1 MKEKE
6 YKKIVDKLSARE
18 DIFKNMFISFI
29 SGGSLGL
36 LGQLLSNYFIAFLN
50 VSVADSYLLVFISY
64 IVIGSLLTGIGV
76 FDKILSV
83 CKCGFIVPSTG
94 FANSMTSAAMD
105 YRDEGFIK
113 GIGSNIF
120 KLTGSIIVY
129 GVIFGLIFGFIRG
142 VIL

>member
-6 YKKIVDKLSARE
+6 YKKIVNEICPRE
-18 DIFKNMFISFI
+18 NIFKDMFISFI
-29 SGGSLGL
+29 SGGALGL
-36 LGQLLSNYFIAFLN
+36 IGQLLSNYCIVFFN
-50 VSVADSYLLVFISY
+50 VNVADSYLLVFISY
-64 IVIGSLLTGIGV
+64 IIIGSILTGIGV
-76 FDKILSV
+76 FDKILSL

-94 FANSMTSAAMD
+94 FANSMTSASMD
-105 YRDEGFIK
+105 YRSEGLVK

-129 GVIFGLIFGFIRG
+129 GIIFGIIFGLIRG

>member
-6 YKKIVDKLSARE
+6 YKKIVDKLCPKE
-18 DIFKNMFISFI
+18 DIYKDMFISFI

-36 LGQLLSNYFIAFLN
+36 LGQLLSNYFVAFFYVN
-50 VSVADSYLLVFISY
+50 ITDSYLLVFISY
-64 IVIGSLLTGIGV
+64 IIIGSFLTGIGV

-94 FANSMTSAAMD
+94 FANSMTSSAMD
-105 YRDEGFIK
+105 YKSEGFIK

-129 GVIFGLIFGFIRG
+129 GIIFGIIFGYIRG

>member
-1 MKEKE
+1 MREKE
-6 YKKIVDKLSARE
+6 YKKIVDKLCPKENIFE
-18 DIFKNMFISFI
+18 DMFISFI
-29 SGGSLGL
+29 SGGALGL
-36 LGQLLSNYFIAFLN
+36 LGQLLSNYFVAFLN
-50 VSVADSYLLVFISY
+50 VNVIDSYLLVFISY
-64 IVIGSLLTGIGV
+64 IIIGSLLTGIGI

-94 FANSMTSAAMD
+94 FANSMTSASLD

-120 KLTGSIIVY
+120 KLTGSIVVY
-129 GVIFGLIFGFIRG
+129 GIIFGLIFGFIRG

>member
-1 MKEKE
+1 MREKE
-6 YKKIVDKLSARE
+6 YKKIVDKLCPKENIFE
-18 DIFKNMFISFI
+18 DMFISFI
-29 SGGSLGL
+29 SGGALGL
-36 LGQLLSNYFIAFLN
+36 LGQLLSNYFVTFFN
-50 VSVADSYLLVFISY
+50 VSVIDSYLLVFISY
-64 IVIGSLLTGIGV
+64 IIIGSLLTGIGI

-94 FANSMTSAAMD
+94 FANSMTSASLD

-120 KLTGSIIVY
+120 KLTGSIVIY
-129 GVIFGLIFGFIRG
+129 GIIFGLIFGFIRG

>member
-6 YKKIVDKLSARE
+6 YKKIVDELSPKE
-18 DIFKNMFISFI
+18 NIFKNMFISFI
-29 SGGSLGL
+29 SGGALGL
-36 LGQLLSNYFIAFLN
+36 LGQLLSNYYIAFFN
-50 VSVADSYLLVFISY
+50 VNVVDSYLLVFISY
-64 IVIGSLLTGIGV
+64 IVIGSILTGIGV
-76 FDKILSV
+76 FDKISSI
-83 CKCGFIVPSTG
+83 CKSGFIVPSTG
-94 FANSMTSAAMD
+94 FANSMTSASMD

-129 GVIFGLIFGFIRG
+129 GIIFGLIFGLIRG

>member
-1 MKEKE
+1 MREKE
-6 YKKIVDKLSARE
+6 YKKIVDKLCPNENVFE
-18 DIFKNMFISFI
+18 DMFISFI
-29 SGGSLGL
+29 SGGALGL
-36 LGQLLSNYFIAFLN
+36 LGQLLSNYFVAFLN
-50 VSVADSYLLVFISY
+50 VNVIDSYLLVFISY
-64 IVIGSLLTGIGV
+64 IIIGSLLTGIGI

-94 FANSMTSAAMD
+94 FANSMTSASLD

-120 KLTGSIIVY
+120 KLTGSIVVY
-129 GVIFGLIFGFIRG
+129 GIIFGLIFGFIRG

>member
-1 MKEKE
+1 MREKE
-6 YKKIVDKLSARE
+6 YKKIVDKFCPKE
-18 DIFKNMFISFI
+18 NIFENMFISFI
-29 SGGSLGL
+29 SGGALGL
-36 LGQLLSNYFIAFLN
+36 LGQLLSNYFVTFFN
-50 VSVADSYLLVFISY
+50 VSVIDSYLLVFISY
-64 IVIGSLLTGIGV
+64 IIIGSLLTGIGI

-94 FANSMTSAAMD
+94 FANSMTSASLD

-120 KLTGSIIVY
+120 KLTGSIVVY
-129 GVIFGLIFGFIRG
+129 GIIFGLIFGFIRG

>member
-1 MKEKE
+1 MREKE
-6 YKKIVDKLSARE
+6 YKKIVDKLCPKENVFE
-18 DIFKNMFISFI
+18 DMFISFI
-29 SGGSLGL
+29 SGGALGL
-36 LGQLLSNYFIAFLN
+36 LGQLLSNYFVAFLN
-50 VSVADSYLLVFISY
+50 VNVIDSYLLVFISY
-64 IVIGSLLTGIGV
+64 IIVGSLLTGIGI

-94 FANSMTSAAMD
+94 FANSMTSASLD

-120 KLTGSIIVY
+120 KLTGSIVVY
-129 GVIFGLIFGFIRG
+129 GIIFGLIFGFIRG

>member
-1 MKEKE
+1 MREKE
-6 YKKIVDKLSARE
+6 YKKIVDKLCPKENIFE
-18 DIFKNMFISFI
+18 DMFISFI
-29 SGGSLGL
+29 SGGALGL
-36 LGQLLSNYFIAFLN
+36 LGQLLSNYFVAFFN
-50 VSVADSYLLVFISY
+50 VSVIDSYLLVFISY
-64 IVIGSLLTGIGV
+64 IIIGSLLTGIGI

-94 FANSMTSAAMD
+94 FANSMTSSSLD

-120 KLTGSIIVY
+120 KLTGSIVVY
-129 GVIFGLIFGFIRG
+129 GIIFGLIFGFIRG

>member
-1 MKEKE
+1 MREKE
-6 YKKIVDKLSARE
+6 YKKIVDKLCPKENVFE
-18 DIFKNMFISFI
+18 DMFISFI
-29 SGGSLGL
+29 SGGALGL
-36 LGQLLSNYFIAFLN
+36 LGQLLSNYFVAFLN
-50 VSVADSYLLVFISY
+50 VNVIDSYLLVFISY
-64 IVIGSLLTGIGV
+64 IIIGSLLTGIGI

-94 FANSMTSAAMD
+94 FANSMTSASLD

-120 KLTGSIIVY
+120 KLTGSIVVY
-129 GVIFGLIFGFIRG
+129 GIIFGLIFGFIRG

>member
-6 YKKIVDKLSARE
+6 YKKIVDELCPKE
-18 DIFKNMFISFI
+18 NIFKDMFISFI
-29 SGGSLGL
+29 SGGALGL
-36 LGQLLSNYFIAFLN
+36 LGQLLSNYYIAFFYVN
-50 VSVADSYLLVFISY
+50 VVDSYLLVFISY
-64 IVIGSLLTGIGV
+64 IVIGSILTGIGV
-76 FDKILSV
+76 FDKILSI
-83 CKCGFIVPSTG
+83 CKSGFIVPSTG
-94 FANSMTSAAMD
+94 FANSMTSASMD

-129 GVIFGLIFGFIRG
+129 GIIFGLIFGLIRG

>member
-1 MKEKE
+1 MREKE
-6 YKKIVDKLSARE
+6 YKKIVDKFCPKENIFE
-18 DIFKNMFISFI
+18 DMFISFI
-29 SGGSLGL
+29 SGGALGL
-36 LGQLLSNYFIAFLN
+36 LGQLLSNYFVTFFN
-50 VSVADSYLLVFISY
+50 VSVIDSYLLDFISY
-64 IVIGSLLTGIGV
+64 IIIGSLLTGIGI

-94 FANSMTSAAMD
+94 FANSMTSASLD

-120 KLTGSIIVY
+120 KLTGSIVVY
-129 GVIFGLIFGFIRG
+129 GIIFGLIFGFIRG

>member
-1 MKEKE
+1 MREKE
-6 YKKIVDKLSARE
+6 YKKIVDKLCPKENIFE
-18 DIFKNMFISFI
+18 DMFISFI
-29 SGGSLGL
+29 SGGALGL
-36 LGQLLSNYFIAFLN
+36 LGQLLSNYFVAFLN
-50 VSVADSYLLVFISY
+50 VNVIDSYLLVFISY
-64 IVIGSLLTGIGV
+64 IIIGSLLTGIGI

-94 FANSMTSAAMD
+94 FANSMTSASLD

-120 KLTGSIIVY
+120 KLTGSIVIY
-129 GVIFGLIFGFIRG
+129 GIIFGLIFGFIRG

>member
-6 YKKIVDKLSARE
+6 YKKIVEKICPKE
-18 DIFKNMFISFI
+18 DIIKNMFISFI
-29 SGGSLGL
+29 SGGTLGL
-36 LGQLLSNYFIAFLN
+36 IGQLLSNYFITIFNINEL
-50 VSVADSYLLVFISY
+50 DSYLFVFIFY
-64 IVIGSLLTGIGV
+64 IIIGSILTGIGV
-76 FDKILSV
+76 FDKILSI

-94 FANSMTSAAMD
+94 FANSMTSSSMD
-105 YRDEGFIK
+105 YRDEGFVK

-129 GVIFGLIFGFIRG
+129 GIIFGVIFGLIRG

>member
-6 YKKIVDKLSARE
+6 YKKIVEKICPKE
-18 DIFKNMFISFI
+18 DIIKNMFISFI
-29 SGGSLGL
+29 SGGTLGL
-36 LGQLLSNYFIAFLN
+36 IGQLLSNYFITIFNINEL
-50 VSVADSYLLVFISY
+50 DSYLFVFIFY
-64 IVIGSLLTGIGV
+64 IIIGSILTGIGI
-76 FDKILSV
+76 FDKILSI

-94 FANSMTSAAMD
+94 FANSMTSSSMD

-129 GVIFGLIFGFIRG
+129 GIVFGIIFGLIRG